1 MELPE
6 GQFFK
11 CFAEP
16 QFPTRPVRSMIPP
29 IIPRRIA
36 LTESFLG
43 AASIEGNQGE
53 LDGADF

>member
-6 GQFFK
+6 DQFSN
-11 CFAEP
+11 AL
-16 QFPTRPVRSMIPP
+16 QSRSFQRVPP